1 VDGTL
6 APSVGT
12 TLAAFGVLADF
23 MASSFLSLDA
33 GIASLSESR
42 DQTNARIDRNAGR
55 LSEMLDQ
62 TSEMLAGIALEVA
75 DIRAKAVVP
84 VNDLRLLERE
94 VGYLANEGRI
104 REIAREEVE
113 KRMAMRSQPLPDSPE
128 SGEMPRLLHL
138 RPKWDV
144 GPDSRWNWAEI
155 RRLGNHGLRELLPA
169 GGPLLAVAAERRAAV
184 RCLAVPRQAEIAGD
198 GPALSA
204 SGTAACSW
212 VFRQRA
218 AGWLSQRLADRVQAT
233 MRRTSAGRRPA
244 VSTGLISNMAHRPP

>member
-12 TLAAFGVLADF
+12 TLAAFGVLAGF

-33 GIASLSESR
+33 GIASLSESL
-42 DQTNARIDRNAGR
+42 DQTNSRIDRNAGR

-84 VNDLRLLERE
+84 ANDLRLLERE

-104 REIAREEVE
+104 REVAREEVE

-128 SGEMPRLLHL
+128 SGEMPRLLYL
-138 RPKWDV
+138 RP
-144 GPDSRWNWAEI
+144 
-155 RRLGNHGLRELLPA
+155 
-169 GGPLLAVAAERRAAV
+169 
-184 RCLAVPRQAEIAGD
+184 
-198 GPALSA
+198 
-204 SGTAACSW
+204 SGT
-212 VFRQRA
+212 
-218 AGWLSQRLADRVQAT
+218 
-233 MRRTSAGRRPA
+233 
-244 VSTGLISNMAHRPP
+244 